1 MQIKG
6 LLSLDDKYNEE
17 EKNSKFMIYISTGGF
32 NNKSFDEAIDYLNK
46 FGINSFELS
55 GGLYKDDLLD
65 TLTKK
70 NLSNQLV
77 MHNYFPPHKSPFVFN
92 LASLNK
98 KIAEQS
104 INHALNAI
112 DHSSEIDSRVY
123 SFHAGYLIDPNVDEL
138 GKKINKRV
146 INDRDKAMEIFIK
159 RVNEISVY
167 ANKKNVKIMI
177 ENNVLSHKNYEEFKD
192 NPLLMI
198 DSTET
203 KEVLDNTHDNVGLLV
218 DVAHL
223 KVSANTLNFSAID
236 YLKQFFND
244 IQGYHLSDN
253 DGRADT
259 NSPITKKSWFWPY
272 INKNVDYFSLEIYQN
287 NGDILKS
294 QYNLAKTMLIK

>member
-1 MQIKG
+1 
-6 LLSLDDKYNEE
+6 
-17 EKNSKFMIYISTGGF
+17 MIYISTGGF
-32 NNKSFDEAIDYLNK
+32 NNKSFDEVIDYLNN

-55 GGLYKDDLLD
+55 SGLYKDNLLN
-65 TLTKK
+65 TLKKK
-70 NLSNQLV
+70 NLSNKLV

-98 KIAEQS
+98 KIGEQS

-112 DHSSEIDSRVY
+112 DYSSEIDSRVY

-138 GKKINKRV
+138 GQKINKRV
-146 INDRDKAMEIFIK
+146 INKRDEAMEIFIK

-167 ANKKNVKIMI
+167 ANKKNVKLMI
-177 ENNVLSHKNYEEFKD
+177 ENNVLSKKNYEEFKD

-198 DSTET
+198 DSSET
-203 KEVLDNTHDNVGLLV
+203 KNILDNTHDNVGLLV

-236 YLKQFFND
+236 YLKQFFDD
-244 IQGYHLSDN
+244 IWGYHLSDN
-253 DGRADT
+253 DGKADT
-259 NSPITKKSWFWPY
+259 NSPITKNSWFWPY
-272 INKNVDYFSLEIYQN
+272 INKNVNYFSVEVYQN